1 MIGFVDR
8 VVRSVVDRSADRG
21 NVLAATERASALVVL
36 MGSLEH
42 LANADNRRTGGLN
55 DWTLLRGS
63 ALVRNERLRRVLDR
77 VYRPRVVTA
86 MHGLRVAAALVHLS
100 PVRDRRV
107 RAAASAVTVLTGYA
121 LGPLHHNGG
130 DGSDQ
135 AAFFTQAL
143 SGVARA
149 SGRPATVDT
158 ALWAV
163 ASQATLSYL
172 VSGWVK
178 LMGEPW
184 RNGSALLGVMRT
196 RTYGSEWVWRVL
208 RDRPALARV
217 GEVATLVLECAFPI
231 VFVLGPR
238 MRVAYLGAIAGMHLT
253 IAATMGLGR
262 FLPAFLALQPAVL
275 YVTADRRSVV
285 PRRHDG
291 FPWVL
296 GVIGAAVGTQA
307 VVRQVVDARR
317 SRRSRAGQTVV
328 ETPTGSRLAVRYR
341 PSASGPGAPLVVFE
355 NSLVAVQ
362 EYWDPI
368 IEELGGDVATL
379 TYDRPG
385 TGASTAPG
393 ATLATYAE
401 DLRFLVGRHA
411 GDGPLWLVGH
421 SFGGHLLRRHAAELG
436 RDVAGVVLLDPTTG
450 FVDRPDEDVLTAVRS
465 LTDGFPLMEWSLRTG
480 WGWLLD
486 ATTWAI
492 PARQGRTDDLSPVYR
507 NARLWRTGRAEWQA
521 AEPDLVADRPGR
533 RIPEGADVLVVT
545 ASTSDELQP
554 AVSAAH
560 ERVAHEHDGRRE
572 VVRSTHDGLL
582 VHPGPVRRV
591 GALVREAIGVDR

>member
-1 MIGFVDR
+1 MTGIVDR
-8 VVRSVVDRSADRG
+8 VARVVLDRARDRSA
-21 NVLAATERASALVVL
+21 VLGATERASALVVL

-55 DWTLLRGS
+55 DWSLLRGS

-77 VYRPRVVTA
+77 AYRPGVVTTL
-86 MHGLRVAAALVHLS
+86 HGLRVAAALVHLS

-107 RAAASAVTVLTGYA
+107 RAAASFVTAATGYV

-143 SGVARA
+143 SGIARA
-149 SGRPATVDT
+149 ADRTRTTDTV
-158 ALWAV
+158 LWAI

-178 LMGEPW
+178 VMGEPW
-184 RNGSALLGVMRT
+184 RNGTALLGVMRT
-196 RTYGSEWVWRVL
+196 RTYGSEQVWRFL
-208 RDRPALARV
+208 RDRPALART
-217 GEVATLVLECAFPI
+217 GEVATLVLECAFPL

-238 MRVAYLGAIAGMHLT
+238 LRLAYLGAVAGMHLT

-275 YVTADRRSVV
+275 FVTSAPRSVS
-285 PRRHDG
+285 PRRDDG
-291 FPWVL
+291 FPVVL
-296 GVIGAAVGTQA
+296 GTLCAVVGVQA
-307 VVRQVVDARR
+307 LVRQVVDVRR
-317 SRRSRAGQTVV
+317 SRRLRGDQEFLVTSSGA
-328 ETPTGSRLAVRYR
+328 RLAVRHR
-341 PSASGPGAPLVVFE
+341 PAGRPDAPVVVFE

-368 IEELGGDVATL
+368 IAELGPDVTTV

-385 TGASTAPG
+385 TGASTSPCDQ
-393 ATLATYAE
+393 LASYAA
-401 DLRFLVGRHA
+401 DLRDLVRRY
-411 GDGPLWLVGH
+411 GDSGPLWLVGH
-421 SFGGHLLRRHAAELG
+421 SFGGHLLRQHAAELD
-436 RDVAGVVLLDPTTG
+436 RDVAGLVLLDPTTG
-450 FVDRPDEDVLTAVRS
+450 FVDRPDQDVLRAVRA

-486 ATTWAI
+486 AGTWAI
-492 PARQGRTDDLSPVYR
+492 PARDGTTAPLSPVYR
-507 NARLWRTGRAEWQA
+507 TARLWRTGRAEWRA
-521 AEPDLVADRPGR
+521 AEPELVEDRPGR
-533 RIPEGADVLVVT
+533 RVPEQTHVLVVT

-572 VVRSTHDGLL
+572 IVRSTHDGLL
-582 VHPGPVRRV
+582 IHPGPVRRV
-591 GALVREAIGVDR
+591 GALIRDAIGAAR